1 MRYDRTVMA
10 NKVCIYCQ
18 QRPGTTKD
26 HVFPFAWYPTT
37 TPAKV
42 QRRTVPCCPECN
54 QRLHKAEDA
63 IGLDLLFCCNP
74 LLPQIAGVHE
84 SITRAWSA
92 DHADAKGDRKHR
104 VGRLLKIQRTM
115 EWAPPY
121 PGAPIAVVE
130 KNGIYRAASP
140 ARKLDDAALQTLTE
154 KFVRGLH
161 YIEMRLALTEPGPHP
176 PHVDPLL
183 PLDLIFQ
190 VVPLPNRYIRMPDP
204 RLTVET
210 SHPRRARPFRARRAS
225 RCSARGSSISDS
237 VRLTVVPCGSFNCG
251 GRSTSLRSRSRG
263 QSRR

>member
-18 QRPGTTKD
+18 QRPGTTKE

-204 RLTVET
+204 RLTVGDFSPEASEAVSST
-210 SHPRRARPFRARRAS
+210 PRITMFGPGFEYQRLRAPNG
-225 RCSARGSSISDS
+225 CSMW
-237 VRLTVVPCGSFNCG
+237 VFQLW
-251 GRSTSLRSRSRG
+251 G
-263 QSRR
+263 QV